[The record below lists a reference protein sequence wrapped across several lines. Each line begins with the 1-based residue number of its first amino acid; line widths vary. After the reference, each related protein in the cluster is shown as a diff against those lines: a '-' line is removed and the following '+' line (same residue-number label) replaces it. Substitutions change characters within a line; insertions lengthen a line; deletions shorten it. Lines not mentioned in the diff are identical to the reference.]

1 MKAAKKK
8 KVEKKK
14 MIVAK
19 LTAKNSVAKSAAKKS
34 AAKPAGV
41 SGRSKK
47 TKIATKKTNKTKK
60 IAAKIRPK
68 VLNAKNVEQAAV
80 APPVPPRQ
88 KQDSKE
94 PEFEV
99 KKTKIRIIGI
109 GGGGSN
115 IVSEIAQK
123 VKKSSFYIANTDAAA
138 LRRPPKSVSVFQF
151 GESFTQGLG
160 TGMDPRVGEEAAAE
174 AKEKIKKI
182 TEGQDLVILV
192 ASLGGGTGSGA
203 VPVFAQIAKASGSL
217 TYGIF
222 TLPFEF
228 EGDKKSEI
236 AKNALEK
243 VKPHLSALTI
253 LPNERVFEVVPKA
266 TPFAKTL
273 SYINTALSDSL
284 QGLIETIYDIGV
296 INIDFADLCAILAGN
311 GKMAFLN
318 SATFKKGQE
327 TDLDSFEKAF
337 SSPLYPYS
345 IDKTRGLLLNV
356 VAKNDLKLIE
366 VNKIL
371 TRAAGRI
378 HKDAKIIFGVS
389 HEGALAGAVKV
400 TVLATGC
407 LYDGIGGGQKNG
419 KGEFAAEKVRAAA
432 PPKPKRPRFAA
443 KKPAPPKKKAA
454 KHDTAPKTLK
464 ISKQKQAKHEAK
476 DVGAVKVKT
485 VISDVNKSSKQEDL
499 DIKESAP
506 ADNYQSQQG
515 IAAQFEAPVRKNALQ
530 VKKEIELEERQILE
544 EEKNWEVPTFLRK
557 QKK

>member
-8 KVEKKK
+8 RIEKKK
-14 MIVAK
+14 TNAQKPAIGKNATEPASGRRVKIAK
-19 LTAKNSVAKSAAKKS
+19 PAAKKPS
-34 AAKPAGV
+34 PKI
-41 SGRSKK
+41 SSKVR
-47 TKIATKKTNKTKK
+47 
-60 IAAKIRPK
+60 AKII
-68 VLNAKNVEQAAV
+68 NVKAV
-80 APPVPPRQ
+80 ETASKLAPPVPKR
-88 KQDSKE
+88 KREKTAE

-99 KKTKIRIIGI
+99 KKTKIRIIGV

-151 GESFTQGLG
+151 GETFTRGLG
-160 TGMDPRVGEEAAAE
+160 TGMDPRIGEEAANE
-174 AKEKIKKI
+174 ARERIKKI
-182 TEGQDLVILV
+182 VEGQDLIIIV

-203 VPVFAQIAKASGSL
+203 APVFAQIAKAAGSL

-228 EGDKKSEI
+228 EGEKKNEI
-236 AKNALEK
+236 AKAALEK
-243 VKPHLSALTI
+243 VRSHLNVLTI

-284 QGLIETIYDIGV
+284 EGLIETIYDIGV
-296 INIDFADLCAILAGN
+296 INIDFADLRAILTGN

-318 SATFKKGQE
+318 STVFKKGQE
-327 TDLDSFEKAF
+327 KDLDSFEKAF

-371 TRAAGRI
+371 THAANCI

-389 HEGALAGAVKV
+389 HESASANTVKV

-407 LYDGIGGGQKNG
+407 VYNGINGDGESAKHEGISR
-419 KGEFAAEKVRAAA
+419 AEDRKTSHETKTPV
-432 PPKPKRPRFAA
+432 PVP
-443 KKPAPPKKKAA
+443 KKPAPAKKSKPAVCTLPKKKTTA
-454 KHDTAPKTLK
+454 KKPKK
-464 ISKQKQAKHEAK
+464 A
-476 DVGAVKVKT
+476 VCAVKIKT
-485 VISDVNKSSKQEDL
+485 VAGDGKKL
-499 DIKESAP
+499 
-506 ADNYQSQQG
+506 DNYQTRQG
-515 IAAQFEAPVRKNALQ
+515 ISAQFEEPVRKNAVQ
-530 VKKEIELEERQILE
+530 VKKEIELEEQQILE
-544 EEKNWEVPTFLRK
+544 KEKVWDVPAFLRK
-557 QKK
+557 QKKNQN